1 MAVRTFSSD
10 CTRRLARCAKSGAR
24 AQLSYH
30 QCGGAR
36 FAASDCAR
44 ADPVRP
50 VEFGLGTRF
59 GRFYFFCF
67 YEPLAARARAAGSR
81 ALPAIGERK
90 CGKVRTYRKRILK
103 LAYSKKNTR

>member
-36 FAASDCAR
+36 FAASDCTR

-50 VEFGLGTRF
+50 AEFGPRTRF
-59 GRFYFFCF
+59 GRFYFFHFFYFYFFFFCF
-67 YEPLAARARAAGSR
+67 YEPLAARARAGGSG
-81 ALPAIGERK
+81 AVPAVGERK
-90 CGKVRTYRKRILK
+90 CRKLRT
-103 LAYSKKNTR
+103 